1 MSSFRRAPSLAN
13 LSIAASPF
21 NSRPAS
27 RHASHDDDEDEERKF
42 RNFLNF
48 RIKKNASEN
57 NNEPIEDIYD
67 DDGTLMFSK
76 DMNDVE
82 EGVRNTRVY

>member
-1 MSSFRRAPSLAN
+1 MHLTMMMKAKNVSYLYSSWW
-13 LSIAASPF
+13 
-21 NSRPAS
+21 
-27 RHASHDDDEDEERKF
+27 
-42 RNFLNF
+42 
-48 RIKKNASEN
+48 IKNYLEN

-82 EGVRNTRVY
+82 EGIKNTRVF